1 MTILVKFALTGHKR
15 QIRRDGTRHRI
26 KVNFVKLDTIG
37 RSSLTRLDKRS
48 R

>member
-1 MTILVKFALTGHKR
+1 LTILVKFALTGHKR